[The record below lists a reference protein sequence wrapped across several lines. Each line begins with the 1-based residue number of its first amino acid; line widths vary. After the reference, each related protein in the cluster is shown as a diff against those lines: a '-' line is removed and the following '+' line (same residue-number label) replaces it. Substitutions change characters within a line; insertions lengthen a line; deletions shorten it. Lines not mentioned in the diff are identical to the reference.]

1 MEVQRLKLSKQDL
14 AVYAVTDRKWLKE
27 EETLAQQVEKAI
39 QGGATIIQ
47 LREKHLRDEEFLA
60 QAQAVKQVT
69 DRYGVLLIVN
79 DNVDVAIA
87 VDAAGV
93 HVGQEDM
100 GAGEVRRRLGPQKIL
115 GVSAQTVAHALA
127 AQAAG
132 ADYLGVGAVFPTSSK
147 DDAVEVDKETLQA
160 ICEAVEIP
168 AVAIGGITADNMT
181 QLQGTGIVGVAVIS
195 AIFGQPDVKLAAQI
209 LAQQWRA
216 MESTAQ

>member
-1 MEVQRLKLSKQDL
+1 MKLSKQDL

-69 DRYGVLLIVN
+69 DRYGVLLIIN

-181 QLQGTGIVGVAVIS
+181 QLQGTGIVGVTVIS

-216 MESTAQ
+216 MESAAQ

>member
-14 AVYAVTDRKWLKE
+14 AIYAVTDRKWLKE

-69 DRYGVLLIVN
+69 DRYGVLLIIN

-195 AIFGQPDVKLAAQI
+195 AIFGQPDVKLAAQT

-216 MESTAQ
+216 MESAAQ

>member
-1 MEVQRLKLSKQDL
+1 MKLSKQDL

-69 DRYGVLLIVN
+69 DRYGVLLIIN

-100 GAGEVRRRLGPQKIL
+100 GAGEVRRRLCPQKIL

-216 MESTAQ
+216 MESAAQ

>member
-69 DRYGVLLIVN
+69 DRYGVPLIIN

-100 GAGEVRRRLGPQKIL
+100 GAGEVRRKLGPQKIL

-160 ICEAVEIP
+160 ICGAVEIP
-168 AVAIGGITADNMT
+168 TVAIGGITADNMT

-216 MESTAQ
+216 MESAAQ

>member
-1 MEVQRLKLSKQDL
+1 MKLSKQDL

-47 LREKHLRDEEFLA
+47 LREKHLHDEEFLA

-69 DRYGVLLIVN
+69 DRYGVLLIIN

-93 HVGQEDM
+93 HVGQEDI

-216 MESTAQ
+216 MESAAQ

>member
-69 DRYGVLLIVN
+69 DRYGVLLIIN

-132 ADYLGVGAVFPTSSK
+132 ADYLGVGAVFPASSK

-216 MESTAQ
+216 MESAAQ

>member
-1 MEVQRLKLSKQDL
+1 MKLSKQDL

-69 DRYGVLLIVN
+69 DRYGVLLIIN

-195 AIFGQPDVKLAAQI
+195 AIFGQPDVKLAAKI

-216 MESTAQ
+216 MESAAQ

>member
-1 MEVQRLKLSKQDL
+1 MKLSKQDL

-69 DRYGVLLIVN
+69 DRYGVLLIIN

-132 ADYLGVGAVFPTSSK
+132 ADYLGVGAVFPTNSK

-216 MESTAQ
+216 MESAAQ

>member
-1 MEVQRLKLSKQDL
+1 MKFSKQDL

-69 DRYGVLLIVN
+69 DRYGVLLIIN

-216 MESTAQ
+216 MESAAQ

>member
-1 MEVQRLKLSKQDL
+1 MKLSKQDL

-47 LREKHLRDEEFLA
+47 LREKYLRDEEFLA

-69 DRYGVLLIVN
+69 DRYGVLLIIN

-216 MESTAQ
+216 MESAAQ

>member
-1 MEVQRLKLSKQDL
+1 MEVQRLKFSKQDL

-69 DRYGVLLIVN
+69 DRYGVLLIIN

-216 MESTAQ
+216 MESAAQ

>member
-14 AVYAVTDRKWLKE
+14 AIYAVTDRKWLKE

-69 DRYGVLLIVN
+69 DRYGVLLIIN

-216 MESTAQ
+216 MESAAQ

>member
-216 MESTAQ
+216 MESAAQ

>member
-69 DRYGVLLIVN
+69 DRYGVLLIIN

-132 ADYLGVGAVFPTSSK
+132 ADYLGVGAVFPTNSK

-216 MESTAQ
+216 MESAAQ

>member
-39 QGGATIIQ
+39 QGDATIIQ

-216 MESTAQ
+216 MELAAQ

>member
-14 AVYAVTDRKWLKE
+14 AIYAVTDRKWLKE

-47 LREKHLRDEEFLA
+47 LREKYLRDEEFLA

-69 DRYGVLLIVN
+69 DRYGVLLIIN

-216 MESTAQ
+216 MESAAQ

>member
-69 DRYGVLLIVN
+69 DRYGVLLIIN

-195 AIFGQPDVKLAAQI
+195 AIFGQPDVKLAAKI

-216 MESTAQ
+216 MESAAQ

>member
-69 DRYGVLLIVN
+69 DRYGVLLIIN

-216 MESTAQ
+216 MESAAQ

>member
-69 DRYGVLLIVN
+69 DRYGVLLIIN

-168 AVAIGGITADNMT
+168 AVAIGGITADNMA

-216 MESTAQ
+216 MESAAQ

>member
-69 DRYGVLLIVN
+69 DRYGVLLIIN

-216 MESTAQ
+216 MESVAQ

>member
-69 DRYGVLLIVN
+69 DRYGVLLIIN

-93 HVGQEDM
+93 HVGQEDI

-216 MESTAQ
+216 MESAAQ

>member
-1 MEVQRLKLSKQDL
+1 MC
-14 AVYAVTDRKWLKE
+14 
-27 EETLAQQVEKAI
+27 
-39 QGGATIIQ
+39 
-47 LREKHLRDEEFLA
+47 DEEFLA
-60 QAQAVKQVT
+60 QAKVVKQVT
-69 DRYGVLLIVN
+69 DRYGVPLIIN

-87 VDAAGV
+87 VNAAGV

-100 GAGEVRRRLGPQKIL
+100 GAGEVRRKLGPQKIL
-115 GVSAQTVAHALA
+115 AQTVAHALA

-195 AIFGQPDVKLAAQI
+195 AIFGQPDVKLAAQT

-216 MESTAQ
+216 MESAAQ

>member
-14 AVYAVTDRKWLKE
+14 AIYAVTDRKWLKE

-69 DRYGVLLIVN
+69 DRYGVLLIIN

-132 ADYLGVGAVFPTSSK
+132 ADYLGVGAVFPTNSK

-216 MESTAQ
+216 MESAAQ

>member
-69 DRYGVLLIVN
+69 DRYGVLLIIN

-181 QLQGTGIVGVAVIS
+181 KLQGTGIVGVAVIS

-216 MESTAQ
+216 MESAAQ

>member
-216 MESTAQ
+216 MELAAQ

>member
-1 MEVQRLKLSKQDL
+1 MKLSKQDL

-69 DRYGVLLIVN
+69 DRYGVPLIIN

-100 GAGEVRRRLGPQKIL
+100 GAGEVRRKLGPQKIL

-160 ICEAVEIP
+160 ICGAVEIP
-168 AVAIGGITADNMT
+168 TVAIGGITADNMT

-216 MESTAQ
+216 MESAAQ

>member
-1 MEVQRLKLSKQDL
+1 MEVQRLKFSKQDL

-69 DRYGVLLIVN
+69 DRYGVLLIIN

-147 DDAVEVDKETLQA
+147 DDAVEVDKETLRA

-216 MESTAQ
+216 MESAAQ

>member
-69 DRYGVLLIVN
+69 DRYGVLLIIN

-147 DDAVEVDKETLQA
+147 DDAVEVDRETLQA

-216 MESTAQ
+216 MESAAQ

>member
-60 QAQAVKQVT
+60 QAQAVKQAT
-69 DRYGVLLIVN
+69 DRYGVLLIIN

-216 MESTAQ
+216 MESAAQ

>member
-1 MEVQRLKLSKQDL
+1 MKLSKQDL

-69 DRYGVLLIVN
+69 DRYGVLLIIN

-132 ADYLGVGAVFPTSSK
+132 AD
-147 DDAVEVDKETLQA
+147 
-160 ICEAVEIP
+160 
-168 AVAIGGITADNMT
+168 
-181 QLQGTGIVGVAVIS
+181 
-195 AIFGQPDVKLAAQI
+195 
-209 LAQQWRA
+209 
-216 MESTAQ
+216 

>member
-47 LREKHLRDEEFLA
+47 LREKYLRDEEFLA

-69 DRYGVLLIVN
+69 DRYGVLLIIN

-216 MESTAQ
+216 MESAAQ